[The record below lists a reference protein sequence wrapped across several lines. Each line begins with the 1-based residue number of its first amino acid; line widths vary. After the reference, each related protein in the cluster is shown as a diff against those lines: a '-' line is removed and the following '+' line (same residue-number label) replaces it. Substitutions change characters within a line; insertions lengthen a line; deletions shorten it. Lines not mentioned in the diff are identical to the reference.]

1 MKRQDLLRIG
11 QMIRQN
17 DNIKGAERYLTADT
31 PLVVRG
37 VLPRPIAGNAEQ
49 ITDLGV
55 SDQDRPECS
64 RVPGVSRG
72 QAKSDN
78 TVQSA
83 RKENRQCA
91 GAEMLRRTALS

>member
-1 MKRQDLLRIG
+1 MDWSEQSVKTIASKEQSDTFI
-11 QMIRQN
+11 
-17 DNIKGAERYLTADT
+17 ADT

-37 VLPRPIAGNAEQ
+37 VLPRPIAGDAEQ

-64 RVPGVSRG
+64 HVPGVSRG

-78 TVQSA
+78 TVQSV
-83 RKENRQCA
+83 RKENRRCA